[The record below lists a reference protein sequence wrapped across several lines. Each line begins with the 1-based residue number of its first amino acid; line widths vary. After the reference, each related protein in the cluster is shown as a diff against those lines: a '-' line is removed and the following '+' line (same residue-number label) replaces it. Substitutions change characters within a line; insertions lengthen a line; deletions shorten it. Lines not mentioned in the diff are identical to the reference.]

1 MKSLSSSLSP
11 PLSAQNIIS
20 LVDESSR
27 VVPMHMKA
35 LMHQNLGVLHYDLS
49 MSFAD
54 ADGGD
59 DASFYPPPDSSS
71 SSSITALE
79 FSKAHLHQSYDHL
92 KSSVAL
98 FDEYLQNSTESSTL
112 MEVSHSMQLWAGVA
126 CTMKRYRDG
135 TKLWDR
141 AISHAYH
148 SLQGIKQGVRYDN
161 LAAVLYN
168 AGAFVR
174 SNESIYIMNV

>member
-1 MKSLSSSLSP
+1 M
-11 PLSAQNIIS
+11 
-20 LVDESSR
+20 DESSR

-35 LMHQNLGVLHYDLS
+35 LMHQNLGLLHYDIS
-49 MSFAD
+49 MSFAEG
-54 ADGGD
+54 DGGD
-59 DASFYPPPDSSS
+59 DAPSHPLSNNSTTSSN
-71 SSSITALE
+71 SITALE

-92 KSSVAL
+92 KSSVSL

-112 MEVSHSMQLWAGVA
+112 MEASYSIQLWAGVA

-148 SLQGIKQGVRYDN
+148 SLQGINQGVRYDN

-168 AGAFVR
+168 AGISLR
-174 SNESIYIMNV
+174 L

>member
-1 MKSLSSSLSP
+1 
-11 PLSAQNIIS
+11 
-20 LVDESSR
+20 
-27 VVPMHMKA
+27 MHMKA
-35 LMHQNLGVLHYDLS
+35 LMHQNLGLLHYDIS
-49 MSFAD
+49 VSFAD
-54 ADGGD
+54 GGGGGD
-59 DASFYPPPDSSS
+59 DASYHPPPSSTS
-71 SSSITALE
+71 TTTTTISISALE
-79 FSKAHLHQSYDHL
+79 FSKVHLHQSYDHL

-98 FDEYLQNSTESSTL
+98 FTEYLPNSTESSTL
-112 MEVSHSMQLWAGVA
+112 MEASHSMQLWAGVA

-168 AGAFVR
+168 AGAFL
-174 SNESIYIMNV
+174 